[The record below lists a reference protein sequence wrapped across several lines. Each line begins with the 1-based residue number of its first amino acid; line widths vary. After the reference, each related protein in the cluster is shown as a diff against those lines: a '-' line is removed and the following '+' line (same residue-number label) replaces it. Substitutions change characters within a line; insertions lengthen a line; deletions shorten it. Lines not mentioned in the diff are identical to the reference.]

1 MSKQVKTNVI
11 RLLEQQDISYKE
23 HHYFGSDVSSGTEV
37 AIKMGNNP
45 DQQFKTLVTRGKSD
59 DFYVFVIPVNHELDL
74 KKAAKSVAEKSVSMI
89 KEKELLPLTGYVHGG
104 CSPIGMK
111 KTFKTVLHS
120 SAEQF
125 DTIIFSAGKVGVS
138 VEVDPDD
145 LIKLIDGQIADLINT
160 K

>member
-1 MSKQVKTNVI
+1 MSKKVKTNVI
-11 RLLEQQDISYKE
+11 RLLEQQNIDYKE
-23 HHYFGSDVSSGTEV
+23 HDYFGSDVSSGTDV
-37 AIKMGNNP
+37 ARKMGNNP
-45 DQQFKTLVTRGKSD
+45 DQQFKTLVTRGKSNEV
-59 DFYVFVIPVNHELDL
+59 YVFVIPVNEELDL
-74 KKAAKSVAEKSVSMI
+74 KKAARSVDEKSISMI

-138 VEVDPDD
+138 VEISTDD
-145 LIKLIDGQIADLINT
+145 LMRLFDGHIADVVKN
-160 K
+160 